1 MICMYNATCTDV
13 LLLGK
18 GEEPELATQVLQF
31 IYVSDNGFRFPIAQF
46 PSGVCTPSSLYFC
59 FWEGVLKMLEI
70 GFQ

>member
-46 PSGVCTPSSLYFC
+46 PSGVYAHQVVCTSASGREC
-59 FWEGVLKMLEI
+59 
-70 GFQ
+70 